1 MKLLL
6 DMNLSP
12 LLATLLLQQGHE
24 AVHWSTLGDPGAS
37 DRSLFEWAA
46 KNNYVVLTHDLDFG
60 AILAATQ
67 ATFPS
72 VIQIRTQDVS
82 PEKILPLLLAVLE
95 QQKTYISAGALLTID
110 EGRKRVRILP
120 MGQ

>member
-12 LLATLLLQQGHE
+12 LLVDLLGHHGYE
-24 AVHWSTLGDPGAS
+24 VVHWAAVGDPRAT
-37 DRSLFEWAA
+37 DRTIFEWAA

-67 ATFPS
+67 ERFPS
-72 VIQIRTQDVS
+72 VIQVRTQNVF
-82 PEKILPLLLAVLE
+82 PKKILPLLLAVLE
-95 QQKTYISAGALLTID
+95 QQKNYIDNGALLTVD
-110 EGRKRVRILP
+110 EGKKRVRILP
-120 MGQ
+120 IGE